1 MTNKSKLS
9 ADDAKKLRARHV
21 RQVELRRVL
30 CDSIEDVFLR
40 DVYPYRHFADL
51 DIEMRE
57 AVKSMSMPSV
67 APKMAELLFGQVIL
81 PCVLSA
87 MDELRRQ
94 DKQMAAYLARTPD
107 AELAIGRGLL
117 RGDEQEFEDGVRQN
131 AADVIGARIAE
142 HVGKVM
148 DDRFAVTV
156 CGEIG
161 RHVAGR
167 KGARAG
173 ERTFIADGGT
183 MRFAREAL
191 DYFVGDMG
199 EVMEAFVRFKGDANA
214 VLDHRAAWFDMA
226 AHALTL
232 PDPFVSPY
240 EAYADY
246 EPRGDFRR
254 CALTDLT
261 ANPQPA

>member
-1 MTNKSKLS
+1 MTIGSKLS
-9 ADDAKKLRARHV
+9 ATDATKLRARHN

-30 CDSIEDVFLR
+30 CDGIEDVFLR
-40 DVYPYRHFADL
+40 DAYPYRHFADL

-57 AVKSMSMPSV
+57 AVKSMSMPAV
-67 APKMAELLFGQVIL
+67 APDVAELLFGQVVL

-87 MDELRRQ
+87 MGELRRQ
-94 DKQMAAYLARTPD
+94 DDQMAAYLARTSD

-117 RGDEQEFEDGVRQN
+117 QGDDREFEDSVRQTV
-131 AADVIGARIAE
+131 AEVISARIAE
-142 HVGKVM
+142 HVDEVM
-148 DDRFAVTV
+148 GDRFALTL
-156 CGEIG
+156 CSEIG

-173 ERTFIADGGT
+173 ERTFIADSGT

-191 DYFVGDMG
+191 DFFVGDMG
-199 EVMEAFVRFKGDANA
+199 EALEAFVRFKGEANA
-214 VLDHRAAWFDMA
+214 VLAHRAAWFDMA
-226 AHALTL
+226 THALAS
-232 PDPFVSPY
+232 PEPFVSPY

-261 ANPQPA
+261 AKPQPV